1 MKLYRPYFIA
11 LIVLIILQPP
21 LYGQE
26 NPQPEKSETLRVVFY
41 NVENL
46 FDTFDDPLTND
57 DEFLPEAGRRWDNK
71 RFYKKL
77 NNICRVII
85 GIGEWSPPGII
96 GLCEIENRFVLNQLV
111 TKTPLSK
118 FNYQVIHFESQDYR
132 GIDVAMLYR
141 PIAFKPDTS
150 FGVSLNFP
158 FDEASRTRDIL
169 YVKGRPVNGDT
180 LHIFVNH
187 WPSRYGGYLETKPK
201 REYAAEVLRRKVD
214 SLIRIEPSCRIII
227 MGDFNDNPTDESL
240 SKILDA
246 QPQGSEKGDNDLVN
260 LMFPFI
266 KGNRTGT
273 LKFRESW
280 DVFDQIIVTRSLLDV
295 SGTTC
300 IDPPEA
306 TIFDAE
312 FLLEEDLRW
321 GGLRPFRTYNGFSY
335 LGGYS
340 DHLPVFINLKL
351 SGIF

>member
-1 MKLYRPYFIA
+1 MNLFRPFFIA
-11 LIVLIILQPP
+11 LIVPFIIQPL

-26 NPQPEKSETLRVVFY
+26 NPHPDKSETLRVVFY

-57 DEFLPEAGRRWDNK
+57 DEFLPEADRRWDNK

-85 GIGEWSPPGII
+85 GIGEWSPPGVI

-118 FNYQVIHFESQDYR
+118 FNYQVIHFESPDYR

-141 PIAFKPDTS
+141 PIGFTPDTS
-150 FGVSLNFP
+150 FVVSLKFP
-158 FDEASRTRDIL
+158 FDEDSRTRDIL

-180 LHIFVNH
+180 LHFFINH

-201 REYAAEVLRRKVD
+201 REYAAEVLRGKVD
-214 SLIRIEPSCRIII
+214 SLIRVEPSCRIII

-246 QPQGSEKGDNDLVN
+246 QPQAQENEDNELVN

-266 KGNRTGT
+266 KGKRTGT

-280 DVFDQIIVTRSLLDV
+280 DVFDQIIVTRSMLDV
-295 SGTTC
+295 GGTTC